1 MCIRDSLNS
10 PLTTLPPAVPG
21 LSSGNGAI
29 LDAKQIGGVY
39 QVDQFSGSDIGVKI
53 ANCLSG
59 LNQTYGGTCDARN
72 FVGTLSMASNLTI
85 STTNAVIYL
94 PCATISTASQIIVP
108 VGVRNVV
115 LHGCSLRGA
124 SNASGSQGG
133 TVLFYRC
140 V

>member
-1 MCIRDSLNS
+1 M
-10 PLTTLPPAVPG
+10 
-21 LSSGNGAI
+21 SSGNGSI

-108 VGVRNVV
+108 AGRAQ
-115 LHGCSLRGA
+115 C
-124 SNASGSQGG
+124 GSAW
-133 TVLFYRC
+133 LFSARC
-140 V
+140 